1 MKREP
6 IEGEC
11 CVGITNESGRQPSGF
26 AKVSAMILQSPDLGM
41 DGPAPSQTVK
51 ICTNNR
57 GGMMN
62 RLVFTFAL
70 AVAFVV
76 GSGYRVAEAAEG
88 AASHYLPGANGDIFL
103 AAPPKPGFQVANTFW
118 YQSGD
123 AGLAVLEGRIETD
136 LDVSTFLNLSALTY
150 TFEQSVLGGTYT
162 IGAVIP
168 FGYADLDATI
178 TGPLGRQIRTSEN
191 DFNVSDIVLIPFQ
204 MNWASGPWSFK
215 VAELI
220 IAPTGVYDP
229 EEVVNLGRN
238 YWSFDTVGAIT
249 WFSQKTGTE
258 VSVAPGIMVNTENSK
273 TNYRTGTEFHLDF
286 TVNQF
291 LMPSFALGVR
301 GYYYQQITGDS
312 GAGTLLGNFKSDSFG
327 FGPGFAW
334 IPEFGGGQLTV
345 LGKWLHDFAAEKRFD
360 SDYFTLTAAW
370 KF

>member
-1 MKREP
+1 
-6 IEGEC
+6 
-11 CVGITNESGRQPSGF
+11 VGITNESGRQPSGCTEE
-26 AKVSAMILQSPDLGM
+26 SEIISQSPDFGM
-41 DGPAPSQTVK
+41 DGPAPSQTAK
-51 ICTNNR
+51 AGANNG

-62 RLVFTFAL
+62 RLVFTFTL
-70 AVAFVV
+70 AAAFMV
-76 GSGYRVAEAAEG
+76 GPGCRVAEAAEG
-88 AASHYLPGANGDIFL
+88 SSSHYLPGANGDIFL

-123 AGLAVLEGRIETD
+123 AGFTVLEGRIETN

-162 IGAVIP
+162 IGALIP
-168 FGYADLDATI
+168 FGHADLDATI
-178 TGPLGRQIRTSEN
+178 TGPLGGQTRIDE
-191 DFNVSDIVLIPFQ
+191 DAFNISDIALIPFQ
-204 MNWASGPWSFK
+204 MNWAAGLWSFK
-215 VAELI
+215 VAEI
-220 IAPTGVYDP
+220 IVAPTGVYAP
-229 EEVVNLGRN
+229 GEVVNLGRN

-249 WFSQKTGTE
+249 WFNQKTGTE

-291 LMPSFALGVR
+291 LLPSFALGIK

-312 GAGTLLGNFKSDSFG
+312 GAGALLGNFKSDSFG
-327 FGPGFAW
+327 AGPGFAW
-334 IPEFGGGQLTV
+334 IPEFGGGKLTV
-345 LGKWLHDFAAEKRFD
+345 LGKWLRDFTAEKRFE